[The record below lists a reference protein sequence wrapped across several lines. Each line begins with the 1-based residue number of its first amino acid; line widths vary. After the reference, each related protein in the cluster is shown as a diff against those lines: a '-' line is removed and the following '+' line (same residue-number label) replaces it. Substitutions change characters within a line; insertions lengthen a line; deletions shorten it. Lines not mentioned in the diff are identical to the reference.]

1 MKKVV
6 IGVVAHVDSGKTT
19 LGEAMLYDAGGLR
32 KLGRVDNGDSFLDT
46 DTIER
51 ERGITVFSKQ
61 ARFSHKDTEFLLI
74 DTPGHVDFTAETERT
89 LRVLDYAL
97 LVISASDGIQGHTEV
112 LWKLLEHYDIPT
124 FIFVNKT
131 DLPFEG
137 ADAVMREL
145 REKLSDGCIRFDEKN
160 EAFYEEVAMQSEELL
175 SEYEHGTSFSS
186 KSIAQAIGARAI
198 FPCYF
203 GSALKNYGVSVLIDA
218 LDTYTEEKKY
228 TSELS
233 ARVYKVGEDER
244 GARLTYLKVTGGV
257 LKVRS
262 VISYGMTSE
271 KVSEI
276 RLYSGSRY
284 TTANEVEAGDI
295 CAVCGITALLP
306 GDGIGNEISERALQS
321 EPIFSYSV
329 RLPEACDVNN
339 ALSCFRRL
347 AQEET
352 QLRVSFNE
360 HIQRINVELM
370 GEVQLEVL
378 KRVMHDRFEL
388 DVEFENGS
396 IIYKETIAESVE
408 GIGHY
413 EPLRHY
419 AEVHLLLTPGERG
432 SGLTFTSEC
441 SENELDRNWQR
452 LVLTHLAEKEHRG
465 VLCGAPITDM
475 KISLV
480 SGRAHKKHTEG
491 GDFRQA
497 TYRAVRQGMMK
508 LKSKGRCIL
517 LEPWCKFSLS
527 LPQENVGRAMTD
539 LSVMMAEYELSEQNG
554 ETAVIVGRCALSR
567 LRDYGKQVISFTHGK
582 GRLMQSFDS
591 YSPCTD
597 ADEVIARM
605 GYDPEGDLMN
615 TPDSVFCSSGAGF
628 LVQWQDVESYMH
640 LPLLENKRDPELLE
654 PTAPKKRDHAA
665 MIAEEEEILRI
676 FEATYGKIKR
686 READGEKKKKNSVVI
701 TPKAVNKAKAAS
713 LSGPTYLLVDGYNV
727 IFASD
732 ELKAMASESL
742 DLARSLLIDL
752 LSTYKAMRECEVILV
767 FDAYKVKG
775 GAREVEQIHGIS
787 VIYTKEAET
796 ADKYIEKAAF
806 DLAKDH
812 RVKVAT
818 SDAQI
823 QMIIFGAGAV
833 RVTANE
839 LIGEI
844 RAAQSEMRRFIEE
857 NNRN

>member
-1 MKKVV
+1 MKKIV

-19 LGEAMLYDAGGLR
+19 LGEAMLYDAGSLR

-61 ARFSHKDTEFLLI
+61 ARFSHKETEFVLI

-112 LWKLLEHYDIPT
+112 LWNLLEYYGIPT
-124 FIFVNKT
+124 FIFINKT
-131 DLPFEG
+131 DLPFCG
-137 ADAVMREL
+137 ADELMREL
-145 REKLSDGCIRFDEKN
+145 REKLSDSCIRFDETSDTF
-160 EAFYEEVAMQSEELL
+160 ADEVAMQSDELFA
-175 SEYEHGTSFSS
+175 EYEQGASFSDS
-186 KSIAQAIGARAI
+186 AMAQAIRSRRL

-203 GSALKNYGVSVLIDA
+203 GSALKNDGILRLLDA
-218 LDTYTEEKKY
+218 LDTYTEQKKY
-228 TSELS
+228 PSDFS

-244 GARLTYLKVTGGV
+244 GTRLTYMKITGGV

-262 VISYGMTSE
+262 VISYNTRSE

-284 TTANEVEAGDI
+284 TTASEVEAGEI
-295 CAVCGITALLP
+295 FAVCGITALLP
-306 GDGIGNEISERALQS
+306 GDGIGSEISERSLRS

-329 RLPEACDVNN
+329 RLPEACDATT
-339 ALSCFRRL
+339 ALACFRRL
-347 AQEET
+347 EQEET

-360 HIQRINVELM
+360 HLHRINVELM

-378 KRVMHDRFEL
+378 KRVMRDRFEL

-396 IIYKETIAESVE
+396 IIYKETIAEATE

-419 AEVHLLLTPGERG
+419 AEVHLILTPGERG

-452 LVLTHLAEKEHRG
+452 LVLTHLAEKQHLG
-465 VLCGAPITDM
+465 VLCGVPITDM

-497 TYRAVRQGMMK
+497 TYRAVRHGLMK
-508 LKSKGRCIL
+508 LKSRGACIL
-517 LEPWCKFSLS
+517 LEPWCRFSLS

-597 ADEVIARM
+597 TDEVIAST
-605 GYDPEGDLMN
+605 GYDPESDLMN

-628 LVQWQDVESYMH
+628 LVKWQDVENYMH
-640 LPLLENKRDPELLE
+640 LPLLENKREPELLE
-654 PTAPKKRDHAA
+654 PIVQKKRNYADMVAD
-665 MIAEEEEILRI
+665 EEEILRI

-686 READGEKKKKNSVVI
+686 REAESEKKKKNSVVI
-701 TPKAVNKAKAAS
+701 TPKAVSKAKAATFS
-713 LSGPTYLLVDGYNV
+713 DPTYLLVDGYNV
-727 IFASD
+727 IFAGD
-732 ELKAMASESL
+732 ELKAAASDSL
-742 DLARSLLIDL
+742 DLARNLLIDM
-752 LSTYKAMRECEVILV
+752 LSTYKAMRDCEVILV

-775 GAREVEQIHGIS
+775 GVREVEHVHGIS

-796 ADKYIEKAAF
+796 ADRYIEKAAVK
-806 DLAKDH
+806 LVKEH

-839 LIGEI
+839 LIAEI
-844 RAAQSEMRRFIEE
+844 RAAKSEMRRFIEE
-857 NNRN
+857 NNCI